1 MVADGPAGPAG
12 TGQIPGIAP
21 TRQQPQRQETPQQ
34 TRTPNQVPAAAAEN
48 PTDVEAAAKRL
59 DVLLDKDAGS
69 GPRQDVPR
77 RGYYLNLLV

>member
-12 TGQIPGIAP
+12 TGQVAGVSPA
-21 TRQQPQRQETPQQ
+21 RQQPQRQEPPPQA
-34 TRTPNQVPAAAAEN
+34 RTPNQVPAMSAEN

-77 RGYYLNLLV
+77 RGFYLNLLV

>member
-1 MVADGPAGPAG
+1 MVADGPAGP
-12 TGQIPGIAP
+12 TGQIPGVAP

-34 TRTPNQVPAAAAEN
+34 TRTPNQVPATAAEN

-59 DVLLDKDAGS
+59 DVLLNNDAGG

-77 RGYYLNLLV
+77 RGFYLNLLV